1 MALVDEVEKT
11 MKQNR
16 LFKKEILSPCRR
28 KGRAVTSTVRVFKEQ
43 GLLSMEI

>member
-16 LFKKEILSPCRR
+16 LFKKKYWVLDSVQ
-28 KGRAVTSTVRVFKEQ
+28 GGAVTSTVRMVKEQ
-43 GLLSMEI
+43 GPLSMEI

>member
-16 LFKKEILSPCRR
+16 LFKK
-28 KGRAVTSTVRVFKEQ
+28 KYRVLVGDKEEQ
-43 GLLSMEI
+43 LCQQ